1 LEEPLPAYGS
11 CNLSSINLSECVDF
25 PFTEKATFNF
35 EKFDYIVKKAVDYMD
50 DILDEAIE
58 NNLYPLEKQKQMVI
72 DWRQIGIGVM
82 GIADMLIKLGIKYGS
97 KESLDICDKI
107 GFKMINSALQES
119 ALLAKEKGIYP
130 KYKEEVIL
138 NSEFFKYNAYP
149 ETIELIKKYGLR
161 NSQLLTIAPTGSLS
175 TMWGISG
182 GIEPIYQ
189 IMYTRKTESLHDEET
204 EYKVFTPIVK
214 EYMNKFNIEDEND
227 LPNYFVTAYDL
238 NYYDRIDMQSIWQTH
253 IDASISSTINL
264 PFTTSSNQ
272 VEDLYIYAWEKG
284 LKGVTIFR
292 DGCKRSG
299 VLTSNKT
306 NEYEK
311 VEDGRCLS
319 CGATRSLIKTG
330 GCVLCVECGHSPCS

>member
-107 GFKMINSALQES
+107 GYQMINSALQES
-119 ALLAKEKGIYP
+119 ALLAKEKGVYP
-130 KYKEEVIL
+130 KYKAEAIL
-138 NSEFFKYNAYP
+138 NSEFLQYNAYP
-149 ETIELIKKYGLR
+149 ETIELIKKYGLK

-182 GIEPIYQ
+182 GIEPLYSIS
-189 IMYTRKTESLHDEET
+189 YTRKTESLHDEET

-227 LPNYFVTAYDL
+227 LPDYFITAHDL
-238 NYYDRIDMQSIWQTH
+238 NYYDRIDMQAIWQTH

-264 PFTTSSNQ
+264 PFTTSVNQ
-272 VEDLYIYAWEKG
+272 VENLYIYAWEKG

-299 VLTSNKT
+299 VLTSDKT

-319 CGATRSLIKTG
+319 CGATGSLIKTG